1 MSVDELTFN
10 VNFQTVCE
18 MSYKIK
24 ILLTVQVSRSFFQFF
39 SFDFFFHHRRFQTRR
54 FDRSK
59 SIKREYYSFAKIIDF
74 RDANK
79 RQSIRE
85 SSIY

>member
-1 MSVDELTFN
+1 MSVDELIFN
-10 VNFQTVCE
+10 VNFQTICE
-18 MSYKIK
+18 MNYKIK
-24 ILLTVQVSRSFFQFF
+24 ILFTVQVSRSFFQFF
-39 SFDFFFHHRRFQTRR
+39 LFDFFFHYRRFQIRR

-59 SIKREYYSFAKIIDF
+59 SIKREYYSLAKITNF

-79 RQSIRE
+79 RQSIRK

>member
-10 VNFQTVCE
+10 VNFQTICE

-24 ILLTVQVSRSFFQFF
+24 ILFTIQVSRSFFQLF
-39 SFDFFFHHRRFQTRR
+39 SFDFFFHHRRFQIRR
-54 FDRSK
+54 FDRLK
-59 SIKREYYSFAKIIDF
+59 SIKREYHLLVKVTNS

-79 RQSIRE
+79 RQSIRKLL
-85 SSIY
+85 IY